1 MYNQDQSNEEVNDE
15 DDDENEEVGEMKA
28 KFDKIMATFIDDQ
41 RGNNQRYQAAPTA
54 ITPSGA
60 PINKDNLYMSEKREG
75 ITDFK
80 NKNLQNNMR
89 GLLKQQQEQYA

>member
-1 MYNQDQSNEEVNDE
+1 MR
-15 DDDENEEVGEMKA
+15 A

-41 RGNNQRYQAAPTA
+41 RGGNRHQAAPTA
-54 ITPSGA
+54 ITPIGA
-60 PINKDNLYMSEKREG
+60 LTNKDNLYMSEKREG

>member
-1 MYNQDQSNEEVNDE
+1 MR
-15 DDDENEEVGEMKA
+15 A

-41 RGNNQRYQAAPTA
+41 RGGNRQYQAAPIA

-60 PINKDNLYMSEKREG
+60 FTNKDNLYMSEKREG

-80 NKNLQNNMR
+80 NNNLQNNMR
-89 GLLKQQQEQYA
+89 GLLKQ